1 MTKNEIIEAINA
13 TIVTNGQKGITAES
27 LANILLEMVNATPEG
42 GSGAG
47 VPYVYMGS
55 MNMET
60 GELSQTAEQKTH
72 NAEVFQLVKASEVI
86 PPINIDM
93 SEFYE
98 AVIGAPTQASTVPL
112 AVVFA
117 MPGMIS
123 GIEGEAVVLS
133 TFDGGYILLADG
145 TITLEPQIE
154 E

>member
-42 GSGAG
+42 SGAG
-47 VPYVYMGS
+47 MPYVYMGS

-60 GELSQTAEQKTH
+60 GELSQTAEQKAH

-86 PPINIDM
+86 PPINIDA
-93 SEFYE
+93 SEYYE
-98 AVIGAPTQASTVPL
+98 AVVGVTTQASTVTL

-117 MPGMIS
+117 IPGMIP
-123 GIEGEAVVLS
+123 GVEEEVLALS
-133 TFDGGYILLADG
+133 NIDGNFILYADG
-145 TITLEPQIE
+145 TITVEPPIE

>member
-60 GELSQTAEQKTH
+60 GELSQTAEQKAH
-72 NAEVFQLVKASEVI
+72 NAEVFQLVKASEI
-86 PPINIDM
+86 PPTINIDM

-98 AVIGAPTQASTVPL
+98 AVVGVLVKCSDVALETMLSPAGMVP
-112 AVVFA
+112 
-117 MPGMIS
+117 
-123 GIEGEAVVLS
+123 GIEEEVVGLI
-133 TFDGGYILLADG
+133 TMDAGYMLLADG
-145 TITLEPQIE
+145 TITNMPEGE
-154 E
+154 

>member
-27 LANILLEMVNATPEG
+27 LANILLEMVNATG

-47 VPYVYMGS
+47 MPYVYIGS

-60 GELSQTAEQKTH
+60 GELSQTAEQKAH

>member
-13 TIVTNGQKGITAES
+13 TIASNGQKGITAES
-27 LANILLEMVNATPEG
+27 LANILLEMVNATG

-47 VPYVYMGS
+47 MPYVYLGS
-55 MNMET
+55 VNMET
-60 GELSQTAEQKTH
+60 GELSQTAEQKAH
-72 NAEVFQLVKASEVI
+72 NAEVFRLVKASEVI

-98 AVIGAPTQASTVPL
+98 AVLGIPAQASTVTL

-117 MPGMIS
+117 MPGMIT
-123 GIEGEAVVLS
+123 GIEGEAVVL
-133 TFDGGYILLADG
+133 TIIDGGYILLADG
-145 TITLEPQIE
+145 TITLEPEIE